1 MKNYGKKLMENNKS
15 YYIETFGCE
24 MNKSDSID
32 IALSFEERG
41 YTKAESEIKADVIV
55 LNTCAVRENAEE
67 RVLGRLG
74 YYRAFKE
81 RYRPDAVIV
90 LTGCMAQERGR
101 ELVNIFPEID
111 VVTGTCHI
119 MEIPGYTEKV
129 PGSAGPV
136 IALDKNGYRFS
147 EFRGKRAEGYK
158 AWVNII
164 TGCSN
169 FCSYCVV
176 PYLRGPERSKRSE
189 DIIAEIKEL
198 AARGVA
204 EITLL
209 GQNVNSY
216 GKDNNDISFI
226 ELLEKIDELDGIKWV
241 RFLTSHP
248 KDFNREMVKRIAG
261 LEKVCRHF
269 HLPVQSGSDRILKL
283 MNRKYTVAHYM
294 DIVEAI
300 NTYIPGSSITTDF
313 IVGFPSESE
322 EDYNQTLDLMMSVLF
337 DDAFTYIYSER
348 LFEKARDIPEKI
360 PPEISKKRIETLI
373 MLQRRISYEK
383 NREEIGNRRN
393 VLSIGE
399 SKRNRE
405 EMLCK
410 TETGKMVVVNT
421 KAPPGSFLDIEIT
434 GISGNTLRGEEIS

>member
-1 MKNYGKKLMENNKS
+1 MGNNKS

-41 YTKAESEIKADVIV
+41 YIKAESEIDANVII
-55 LNTCAVRENAEE
+55 LNTCAVRENAED

-74 YYRAFKE
+74 YYRSFKQ
-81 RYRPDAVIV
+81 RYNRDAVIV
-90 LTGCMAQERGR
+90 LAGCMAQERGQDLAR
-101 ELVNIFPEID
+101 VFPEID
-111 VVTGTCHI
+111 VVSGTCHI
-119 MEIPGYTEKV
+119 MDIPEFAEERS
-129 PGSAGPV
+129 GSKGPV
-136 IALDKNGYRFS
+136 IALDQNDYRFS
-147 EFRGKRAEGYK
+147 GYRGKRAEGYK

-169 FCSYCVV
+169 YCTYCIV
-176 PYLRGPERSKRSE
+176 PYLRGAEKSKSSS
-189 DIIAEIKEL
+189 DIISEIKEL
-198 AARGVA
+198 AERGVV
-204 EITLL
+204 EINLL

-226 ELLEKIDELDGIKWV
+226 ELLEKINAIEGIKWV

-248 KDFNREMVKRIAG
+248 KDFNGEIVKRISA
-261 LEKVCRHF
+261 LKKVCKHF

-283 MNRKYTVAHYM
+283 MNRKYTVDHYT
-294 DIVEAI
+294 DIVGAI
-300 NTYIPGSSITTDF
+300 RTFIPDASITTDI

-322 EDYNQTLDLMMSVLF
+322 KDYNQTLDLVMSVRF

-348 LFEKARDIPEKI
+348 MFEKARSIPEKI

-383 NREEIGNRRN
+383 NTEEIGTEKT
-393 VLSIGE
+393 VLIIGE
-399 SKRNRE
+399 SKKNPS

-410 TETGKMVVVNT
+410 TENGKMVVVNT
-421 KAPPGSFLDIEIT
+421 KAPPGRFLNIGIT
-434 GISGNTLRGEEIS
+434 GISGNTLRGDEIT

>member
-1 MKNYGKKLMENNKS
+1 MENSKS

-41 YTKAESEIKADVIV
+41 YAKAESEISADVIV

-81 RYRPDAVIV
+81 RYKQDAVIV
-90 LTGCMAQERGR
+90 LAGCMAQERGH
-101 ELVNIFPEID
+101 ELVRMFPEID
-111 VVTGTCHI
+111 VVSGTGHI
-119 MEIPGYTEKV
+119 MDIPGFTEKLS
-129 PGSAGPV
+129 GSAGPV
-136 IALDKNGYRFS
+136 IALDMNGYRFS
-147 EFRGKRAEGYK
+147 EFRGKRAEGFK

-189 DIIAEIKEL
+189 DVIHEIKEL

-216 GKDNNDISFI
+216 GKDNDDITFI

-248 KDFNREMVKRIAG
+248 KDFDIEIVKRISG
-261 LEKVCRHF
+261 LKKVCRHF

-294 DIVEAI
+294 GIVEAI
-300 NTYIPGSSITTDF
+300 HTYMPGSSITTDL

-348 LFEKARDIPEKI
+348 LFEKARDIPQKI
-360 PPEISKKRIETLI
+360 PPEISKKRIEKLI

-383 NREEIGNRRN
+383 NREEIGNRRTG
-393 VLSIGE
+393 LSLGE
-399 SKRNRE
+399 SIKDRT

-410 TETGKMVVVNT
+410 TEKGKMVVVNT
-421 KAPPGSFLDIEIT
+421 KAQPGSFLDISIT